1 MQVRVTQM
9 LTDGVESQQQHGILL
24 FRVRLNELQQ
34 IAGLVKK
41 NSAANVVET
50 TSPSQLRRYP

>member
-34 IAGLVKK
+34 IAGLVNK
-41 NSAANVVET
+41 
-50 TSPSQLRRYP
+50 LGR